1 MAGQEHMWPADKVE
15 RRPVERLIQ
24 YARNA
29 CQNFSIMHRHARL
42 RQRSAIHSGCGQAEM
57 AQHGWGDV
65 DQGGAGVA
73 GAGDEAAARDEEE
86 RALLV
91 FAEPAM
97 LAEAG
102 GVFGLERVALDVAV
116 AGHAVRIGAV
126 VGFEGH
132 RNLHRGIRR

>member
-1 MAGQEHMWPADKVE
+1 MAGQERMWPADKVE
-15 RRPVERLIQ
+15 RRVERMIP

-29 CQNFSIMHRHARL
+29 CQHFSIMHRHARL

-86 RALLV
+86 RALSFL
-91 FAEPAM
+91 PSPPCWPKP
-97 LAEAG
+97 
-102 GVFGLERVALDVAV
+102 VASLGSSAS
-116 AGHAVRIGAV
+116 RT
-126 VGFEGH
+126 
-132 RNLHRGIRR
+132 